1 MHASSVVWVAQQGR
15 TPGWDIEFT
24 DENGA
29 LIAVEVKGATGG
41 IFQSI
46 ELTAQEW
53 NAAKDKR
60 RHFWLVL
67 VANCLGSQPKV
78 SLIRDPFAQFEE
90 GVIDVEPMVWR
101 IRRS

>member
-1 MHASSVVWVAQQGR
+1 MGFSVR
-15 TPGWDIEFT
+15 T
-24 DENGA
+24 
-29 LIAVEVKGATGG
+29 G

-67 VANCLGSQPKV
+67 VANYLSSQPKV
-78 SLIRDPFAQFEE
+78 SLIQDPFAQFEE
-90 GVIDVEPMVWR
+90 GVIDAEPVVWR